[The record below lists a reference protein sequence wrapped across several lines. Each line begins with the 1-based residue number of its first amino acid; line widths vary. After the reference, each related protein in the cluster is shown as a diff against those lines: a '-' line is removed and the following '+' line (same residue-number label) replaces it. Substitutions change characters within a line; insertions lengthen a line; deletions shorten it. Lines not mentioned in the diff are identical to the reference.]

1 MSLNLIFGP
10 SGSGKTEYL
19 YDILTREASENKN
32 KRFFLLVPE
41 QYTMS
46 AQRALVN
53 KAKGHAILNIDVTS
67 VKRLGYRVFE
77 ELGTKTFDVLEDTGK
92 LLMLQSIISEIDE
105 ELLMIKNASGRMGYL
120 DEIKSLLTELSQYR
134 VSGSNLEALLPS
146 DNNDPVLAAKLH
158 DIKLI
163 DEAFKKRL
171 SGKYIMAEELTEC
184 FANVVKDSGILE
196 GAVIAFDGFT
206 GFTPTQK
213 ILIEELFKKVSDVYA
228 AFTLDN
234 DEDVFKDNVPENMFY
249 LSKKAS
255 ELLINAADGAGMEVN
270 DPVRLGR
277 DLNLRYKSSPALN
290 ALSRSLFRKKRF
302 KYEKPVENEIEV
314 TAVSRPMD
322 EVIYAAR
329 LINKLVREE
338 GFRYREI
345 AIVSGDERSYG
356 RLLKRAFK
364 EYNIPFFLDS
374 PDLIL
379 YDPLTESLSG
389 ILSAVSD
396 DLSYESICR
405 ILKSGL
411 VSKDIK
417 GIDLFENYILS
428 KGTRGYKKYEKGFD
442 TFDERFYTE
451 EDFSLINSVR
461 EDLVRLLGP
470 VCALSKGEKVT
481 VKERSDALC
490 QTLSLIEIPEEKQAI
505 LEKINDLIQKTD
517 NFLGEEHVSAKDY
530 EKLVMV
536 GISALETAH
545 IPQGF
550 DQVLVGDIERTRLS
564 EVRALI
570 FLGANEGLIPKAADE
585 GGILSQTERE
595 KLKSFGAELAPTAS
609 EQAFIQRFYLYLNL
623 TKPKERLYITYSASG
638 SDGKPVRPSYIIG
651 VLKRLF
657 PALSVNVQRNDP
669 KDDIV
674 TPLSGKRFF
683 IKGLHDDALRQTNP
697 EWAAIYKW
705 FNEHKTY
712 ENDAKKLINSALYSY
727 SPKKIDESLI
737 KELYG
742 AVLECSVTRLE
753 QYAACAYSHFL
764 KYGLKLSERDEYGF
778 MANDF
783 GTLVHNAI
791 EYYSKELDDNKE
803 TWALVTKEKQS
814 EYVENSFEKALEQVR
829 NKSIFDSRSAEYLR
843 KRSKELLKETVD
855 ILTDQ
860 IKRGRFK
867 PFDYEVSFG
876 YGAFE
881 RIMEYELSGNEI
893 MRLRGRIDRVDTLNI
908 PEGENK
914 GAYVRIIDYKT
925 GNKEFSLASVY
936 YGREL
941 QLIVYLKA
949 AEKLLNEKLSRE
961 NSDLEAFPAGVYYYH
976 VAEPEIDSEKLSGL
990 SEDEVFDEI
999 IKTCRLTGATNS
1011 NPAVYM
1017 AMDENMSPSES
1028 SKVINI
1034 KRTKNGL
1041 DSRSAAYSL
1050 EQFSEISDYADS
1062 VIRKMGEEIISGAA
1076 DVNPKTLDGKD
1087 SCTYCPYASVC
1098 GFDPKRGGMKK
1109 NVLKPI
1115 KDAEIFSLISGEET
1129 EISDKGNIDEVE

>member
-19 YDILTREASENKN
+19 YDILTKEASENKN
-32 KRFFLLVPE
+32 KRFYLLVPE

-92 LLMLQSIISEIDE
+92 LLMLQSIIAEINE

-134 VSGSNLEALLPS
+134 VSGAKLSELLPE

-163 DEAFKKRL
+163 DEAFKNRL

-184 FANVVKDSGILE
+184 FANVVKDSELLE

-213 ILIEELFKKVSDVYA
+213 LLIEELFKKVSDVYA
-228 AFTLDN
+228 CFTLDN
-234 DEDVFKDNVPENMFY
+234 DEDVFKDSVPENMFY

-255 ELLINAADGAGMEVN
+255 ELLINAADNAGMEVK
-270 DPVRLGR
+270 DPVRLGE
-277 DLNLRYKSSPALN
+277 DVNLRFREAPALN
-290 ALSRSLFRKKRF
+290 ALSKSLFRKKRF
-302 KYEKPVENEIEV
+302 KYLKSVDNEITV

-322 EVIYAAR
+322 EVVYAAR

-338 GFRYREI
+338 GFRYRDI

-356 RLLKRAFK
+356 RLIKRAFK
-364 EYNIPFFLDS
+364 EFDIPFFLDS

-379 YDPLTESLSG
+379 YDPLTECLSG

-396 DLSYESICR
+396 DLSYESVCR
-405 ILKSGL
+405 ILKSGM
-411 VSKDIK
+411 VFPDRKAC
-417 GIDLFENYILS
+417 DLFENFILAR
-428 KGTRGYKKYEKGFD
+428 GTRGFKKYEKGFD
-442 TFDERFYTE
+442 TFDERLYTE
-451 EDFSLINSVR
+451 EDFALISGVR
-461 EDLVRLLGP
+461 EALIKLLSP

-481 VKERSDALC
+481 AKERSEALRE
-490 QTLSLIEIPEEKQAI
+490 TLSLIEIPEEKQGVF
-505 LEKINDLIQKTD
+505 EKIEELLSKTD
-517 NFLGEEHVSAKDY
+517 TFLGEEHVSAKDY
-530 EKLVMV
+530 EKLIMV

-564 EVRALI
+564 EVKTLI

-623 TKPKERLYITYSASG
+623 TKPTKRLYVTYSAAG
-638 SDGKPVRPSYIIG
+638 TDGKALRPSYIIG

-657 PALSVNVQRNDP
+657 PELKVKTDENDP
-669 KDDIV
+669 KEDIV
-674 TPLSGKRFF
+674 TPVSGKRFF
-683 IKGLHDDALRQTNP
+683 IKGLHDEFLRQNNP
-697 EWAAIYKW
+697 EWAALYKW

-712 ENDAKKLINSALYSY
+712 ENDAKKLIDAALYSY
-727 SPKKIDESLI
+727 SPKKLDESII

-742 AVLECSVTRLE
+742 AVLECSITRLE
-753 QYAACAYSHFL
+753 QYAGCAYSHFL
-764 KYGLKLSERDEYGF
+764 KYGLKLSEREEYGF
-778 MANDF
+778 MDNDF

-791 EYYSKELDDNKE
+791 EFYSKALDDNKE
-803 TWALVTKEKQS
+803 TWTGVSKEKQQIF
-814 EYVENSFEKALEQVR
+814 VAGAFEKALEQAK
-829 NKSIFDSRSAEYLR
+829 NKSIFDTKASEYLR
-843 KRSKELLKETVD
+843 KRSSELLEETVD
-855 ILTDQ
+855 ILTGQ
-860 IKRGRFK
+860 IKSGRFT
-867 PFDYEVSFG
+867 PSDYEVSFG
-876 YGAFE
+876 YGASE
-881 RIMEYELSGNEI
+881 KLMEYELFGKEI

-908 PEGENK
+908 PEGESK
-914 GAYVRIIDYKT
+914 GAYVRVIDYKT
-925 GNKEFSLASVY
+925 GNKKFSLASVY

-949 AEKLLNEKLSRE
+949 AEKLLDEKLKRE
-961 NSDLEAFPAGVYYYH
+961 NSDLSALPAGVYYYH
-976 VAEPEIDSEKLSGL
+976 VAEPELDFEKINGMD
-990 SEDEVFDEI
+990 EDAIADEI
-999 IKTCRLTGATNS
+999 LKACILTGATNS
-1011 NPAVYM
+1011 NPDVYM
-1017 AMDENMSPSES
+1017 AMDKTMSPSES
-1028 SKVINI
+1028 SKVVNI
-1034 KRTKNGL
+1034 KRTKTGL
-1041 DSRSAAYSL
+1041 DSRSSKAYSS
-1050 EQFSEISDYADS
+1050 EQFSAISGHVDG
-1062 VIRKMGEEIISGAA
+1062 VIKKMGEEIISGVA
-1076 DVNPKTLDGKD
+1076 DINPKKLGDKD
-1087 SCTYCPYASVC
+1087 ACTYCPYASVC
-1098 GFDPKRGGMKK
+1098 RFDTKRGGMKK
-1109 NVLKPI
+1109 TTQESI
-1115 KDAEIFSLISGEET
+1115 KDDEIFDLISAGSKKDT
-1129 EISDKGNIDEVE
+1129 E